1 MRIAA
6 FLILMLV
13 AIGYALR
20 KGGGPERA
28 MALIAATMIASD
40 QALHLL
46 VPPEYASLD
55 VGHLAID
62 LFGASSTMFLALIAY
77 RFWPMIAAAL
87 HILPLLAHLSRYFDF
102 ALHPAAYLI
111 MQVSSSWLVPPLLI
125 VATWRHQ
132 MRLKRNGND
141 PSWRGS
147 SLPLN
152 RQIASE

>member
-87 HILPLLAHLSRYFDF
+87 HILPLLAHLSRHFDF

-132 MRLKRNGND
+132 KRLKRNGND

-152 RQIASE
+152 RQIASG

>member
-6 FLILMLV
+6 FLIFMLV
-13 AIGYALR
+13 AIVYALR
-20 KGGGPERA
+20 RGGGPERA
-28 MALIAATMIASD
+28 MALIAAMMIASD

-46 VPPEYASLD
+46 IPPEYASLD

-62 LFGASSTMFLALIAY
+62 LFGASSTMFLALVAY

-87 HILPLLAHLSRYFDF
+87 HILPLLAHLSRTFDF

-111 MQVSSSWLVPPLLI
+111 MQVTTSWLVPPLLI
-125 VATWRHQ
+125 AATWRHQ
-132 MRLKRNGND
+132 LRLKRNGND

-147 SLPLN
+147 SLPSN
-152 RQIASE
+152 RQIASG

>member
-13 AIGYALR
+13 AIGFALR

-111 MQVSSSWLVPPLLI
+111 MQVTSSWLVPPLLI
-125 VATWRHQ
+125 AATWQHR
-132 MRLKRNGND
+132 RRILRNGSD
-141 PSWRGS
+141 PSWRGTLRRS
-147 SLPLN
+147 NP
-152 RQIASE
+152 QTASA

>member
-87 HILPLLAHLSRYFDF
+87 HILPLLAHLSRQFDF

-132 MRLKRNGND
+132 IRLKRNGND

-152 RQIASE
+152 RQIASG